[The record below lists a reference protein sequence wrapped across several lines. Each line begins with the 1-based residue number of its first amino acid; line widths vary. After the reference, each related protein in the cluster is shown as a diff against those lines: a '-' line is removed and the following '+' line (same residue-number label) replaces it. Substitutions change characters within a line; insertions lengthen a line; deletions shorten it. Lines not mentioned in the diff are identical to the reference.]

1 MQMQRG
7 AIFMR
12 AGRLATRRYK
22 VRRGYGGWIGLA
34 AVCLLLV
41 IAGYALRQGWITLS
55 LPVITPEKAA
65 ATHPPQDLSPQE
77 RAFTLPGQSW
87 FALQLGAFDQLS
99 SAQSVADGYR
109 SRGAGGYLLQQGSYR
124 VLAAAYATRAEAQAV
139 QNQLKTQHGVE
150 AVITEIVRPEITLH
164 LTGQAM
170 QLTALTDAYDAVD
183 QLIGHLNALFLS
195 LDQGQADTEAILAA
209 LRSERDTAAALA
221 SRLDTLFAGAG
232 HPAVR
237 NMASLLEDIAS
248 ALDGCLSAQGRARL
262 GAQVKYCHLLCVCR
276 MAAYAEGL
284 AP

>member
-1 MQMQRG
+1 
-7 AIFMR
+7 MR
-12 AGRLATRRYK
+12 AGKLATRRYK
-22 VRRGYGGWIGLA
+22 VRRGHTGWIGLA
-34 AVCLLLV
+34 ALCLL
-41 IAGYALRQGWITLS
+41 IAGIGYGLWQGWITLS
-55 LPVITPEKAA
+55 LPVITPQKTA
-65 ATHPPQDLSPQE
+65 ATPSPRDQAPQE

-99 SAQSVADGYR
+99 SAQALADSYR
-109 SRGAGGYLLQQGSYR
+109 GRGAGGYLLQQGSYR
-124 VLAAAYATRAEAQAV
+124 VLAAAYETRAEAQAV

-195 LDQGQADTEAILAA
+195 LDQGQVDTEAILAA

-221 SRLDTLFAGAG
+221 SRLDTLFAGAV

-237 NMASLLEDIAS
+237 NMAALLRDIAG